1 MLMDRVAIVAGAR
14 PNFIKV
20 APVLRAI
27 EELRPDFSPVLVH
40 TGQHY
45 SPELSDVFF
54 EQLGIRRPDI
64 HLEAGSGSHG
74 QQTARIIESFEA
86 FLLQAKPPIAAV
98 VVVGDV
104 NSTIAAALAA
114 TKLQT
119 PVVHL
124 EAGLR
129 SFDRTMP
136 EEINRLATDAI
147 SDLLLVSEPAGE
159 TNLRSEGVPE
169 WRIKYVGN
177 VMIDTLVRHLAE
189 AEAGGGGYVSDHDES
204 DFALV
209 TLHRPSNVDAR
220 ESLSAIVAFLS
231 RIAGL
236 IKVFFPVHP
245 RTLSRLEEFGLLA
258 DLQSSA
264 VRLLPPLGYIENL
277 GLMRK
282 ARFVL
287 TDSGGI
293 QEETSYLSVP
303 CLTLRENTE
312 RPVTVSH
319 GTNTLVGLDFEKAHR
334 LVSDILE
341 SNYRKSYP
349 IPGWDGRA
357 SERVIEAVSSFLEA
371 RRNDVQAPLQTCG

>member
-1 MLMDRVAIVAGAR
+1 MSPRVAIVAGAR

-20 APVLRAI
+20 APVLRAVD
-27 EELRPDFSPVLVH
+27 EMRPDFTPLLVH

-54 EQLGIRRPDI
+54 GQLGIRRPDV
-64 HLEAGSGSHG
+64 HLEAGSGTHG
-74 QQTARIIESFEA
+74 QQTARIMEAFEA
-86 FLLQAKPPIAAV
+86 FLMNASPRIDAV
-98 VVVGDV
+98 MVVGDV

-114 TKLQT
+114 AKLQT
-119 PVVHL
+119 PVIHL

-159 TNLRSEGVPE
+159 SNLRNEGVPE
-169 WRIKYVGN
+169 SRIKYVGN
-177 VMIDTLVRHLAE
+177 VMIDTLVHHLSE
-189 AEAGGGGYVSDHDES
+189 AEATGANCHDGS
-204 DFALV
+204 AFALV
-209 TLHRPSNVDAR
+209 TLHRPSNVDAP
-220 ESLSAIVAFLS
+220 EPLSAIVAFLS
-231 RIAGL
+231 EIAGFL
-236 IKVFFPVHP
+236 TVLFPLHP
-245 RTLSRLEEFGLLA
+245 RTLSRLKEFGLL
-258 DLQSSA
+258 DKLRRSGIR
-264 VRLLPPLGYIENL
+264 VLPSLGYIENL
-277 GLMRK
+277 SLMRR

-293 QEETSYLSVP
+293 QEETSFLSVP

-319 GTNTLVGLDFEKAHR
+319 GTNTLVGFDFEKAR
-334 LVSDILE
+334 GLVSDILGH
-341 SNYRKSYP
+341 NYRKSTP

-357 SERVIEAVSSFLEA
+357 SNRVVQAISSFLEA
-371 RRNDVQAPLQTCG
+371 HRNHVPATLQTCG